1 MNSLNKWSVVSGR
14 WSEISFSWPPTTDH
28 WPLIKIMAQKNQ
40 TFESSLGELEKIVRK
55 LEDGDLSLEESLKLF
70 EDGVRISREC
80 QERLSQAERRIEI
93 LLKDEKGSPI
103 LQEINSD
110 TLDEPPQ
117 PKIKR
122 RIVFDEEQDES
133 PF

>member
-1 MNSLNKWSVVSGR
+1 M
-14 WSEISFSWPPTTDH
+14 P
-28 WPLIKIMAQKNQ
+28 KNQ

-70 EDGVRISREC
+70 EDGVRLSREC

-93 LLKDEKGSPI
+93 LLKDESGNPF
-103 LQEINSD
+103 LQEIRA
-110 TLDEPPQ
+110 DEAEEPQ
-117 PKIKR
+117 AARAKR
-122 RIVFDEEQDES
+122 RIVFDTDDEES

>member
-1 MNSLNKWSVVSGR
+1 
-14 WSEISFSWPPTTDH
+14 
-28 WPLIKIMAQKNQ
+28 MAKNQ

-70 EDGVRISREC
+70 EDGVRLSREC
-80 QERLSQAERRIEI
+80 QERLNAAERRIEI
-93 LLKDEKGSPI
+93 LLKDEKGNPI
-103 LQEINSD
+103 LQEINSE
-110 TLDEPPQ
+110 LADEPRE

-122 RIVFDEEQDES
+122 RIVFDDDADES